1 MTPEDEKAIAREAA
15 ERATKDANVENRIAN
30 LETQIGYLVKAVIG
44 GAVYLASQVWAFLS
58 SGGALK

>member
-58 SGGALK
+58 SGGAFK

>member
-30 LETQIGYLVKAVIG
+30 LEAQIGYLVKAVIG
-44 GAVYLASQVWAFLS
+44 GAVYLASQVWACLS
-58 SGGALK
+58 SGGAFK

>member
-15 ERATKDANVENRIAN
+15 ERATKEANVENRMTN
-30 LETQIGYLVKAVIG
+30 LETQVGWLVKAVIG
-44 GAVYLASQVWAFLS
+44 GALYLASQVWAFIS